1 MKLGRSLLSAT
12 ALLATF
18 LSATASAPALAQEAP
33 RFELTLVGGA
43 GFGSRVRTLPAEE
56 TRISNSGLVGLRLG
70 YAVSRSFRIEAGW
83 THASADLLTRDPSA
97 GGSYARSGEVETDAY
112 EVNAFYDFGG
122 GSTRGYLGLGAGAMS
137 ISPSQPGLSTA
148 EARFAVNIAA
158 GLRQAIGKRFAVR
171 AEGRYRWRDG
181 KTRVGTVLCTE
192 GEECRL
198 FTTNWYSSAELT
210 AGLSYRF

>member
-1 MKLGRSLLSAT
+1 MMGRGSLLPAA
-12 ALLATF
+12 ALLAAAAA
-18 LSATASAPALAQEAP
+18 LGIPALAQEAP

-56 TRISNSGLVGLRLG
+56 TRIGNAGLAGLRLG
-70 YAVSRSFRIEAGW
+70 YSVSRSFRLEAGW
-83 THASADLLTRDPSA
+83 THAAADLLSRDPSA
-97 GGSYARSGEVETDAY
+97 GESYGKIGEVDTDAY
-112 EVNAFYDFGG
+112 ELDAFYDFGG
-122 GSTRGYLGLGAGAMS
+122 GSTRGYLGIGAGAMA
-137 ISPSQPGLSTA
+137 ISPAQPGLSTA
-148 EARFAVNIAA
+148 DSRLAVNVAA

-192 GEECRL
+192 GEECKL

-210 AGLSYRF
+210 AGLSWRF